1 MTPDHNTTGP
11 ALADPAT
18 TNDGWAPT
26 STPGTITGDA
36 LAALR
41 DKVEKEPAVSERER
55 SSSGQLRMAYRLKA
69 KYAGRL
75 LYVADLKRW
84 HVWDGQRWAE
94 DVTGRR
100 HEYVREVLHDAFDE
114 SMHDPELRQAVQRC
128 QSANAVEGIL
138 RLAETMTVFVTT
150 SDELDADPY
159 LVNTPAGTFDLR
171 TNMVR
176 PHDPADLLTKM
187 TRGSFTPEAV
197 YSQEGM
203 PLWYRFLERVLPDE
217 DVRRYFR
224 AFVGMAL
231 CGAVREQVF
240 TIATGSGA
248 NGKGV
253 AYNAILHTLGDY
265 GHAADSELFMQ
276 AKGSANAASPALF
289 ELMGRRFVVVSETE
303 RDRPLATAL
312 MKSLTGGDPIT
323 ARALYSSPVT
333 FTPTH
338 TPLMVTNFLPKIDGT
353 DPAAWRR
360 VRVIPFDVTVPPE
373 ERDPEL
379 GSKLELE
386 ADVIVTWALEGWADY
401 QANGMP
407 MAEAVTAATDRYR
420 QDSDTVARFLA
431 DECVRAPAARVSLS
445 ELFQAFTA
453 WASEDGA
460 DPMPR
465 RQFST
470 QIEAHGIEKYRA
482 TAGIAFRGL
491 GLATEETA

>member
-1 MTPDHNTTGP
+1 MTPDHNTTAP

-18 TNDGWAPT
+18 INDGWAPT

-75 LYVADLKRW
+75 LYAADLKRW
-84 HVWDGQRWAE
+84 YVWDGQRWAE
-94 DVTGRR
+94 DITGRC
-100 HEYVREVLHDAFDE
+100 HEHVREVLHDAFDE
-114 SMHDPELRQAVQRC
+114 SIHDPELRQTVRAC
-128 QSANAVEGIL
+128 QTANASDGIL
-138 RLAETMTVFVTT
+138 RLASTMPELVVT
-150 SDELDADPY
+150 SEDLDADPN
-159 LVNTPAGTFDLR
+159 LFNTPAGTYDLR
-171 TNMVR
+171 TNTVR
-176 PHDPADLLTKM
+176 PHDPADRLTRM
-187 TRGSFTPEAV
+187 TRGSFIPEAV
-197 YSQEGM
+197 YSQEDASC
-203 PLWYRFLERVLPDE
+203 WYRFLERVIPDGE
-217 DVRRYFR
+217 VRRYFR
-224 AFVGMAL
+224 AFVGVAL

-240 TIATGSGA
+240 TIATGTGA

-253 AYNAILHTLGDY
+253 AYNAILYALGDY

-276 AKGSANAASPALF
+276 AKGSANANSPALF

-338 TPLMVTNFLPKIDGT
+338 TPLMVTNHLPKIDGT

-360 VRVIPFDVTVPPE
+360 VRVIPFDVTIPPE

-379 GSKLELE
+379 GSKLEAE
-386 ADVIVTWALEGWADY
+386 ADAIVTWALEGWADY

-431 DECVRAPAARVSLS
+431 DECVRASAARVSLS

-453 WASEDGA
+453 WASGDGA

-470 QIEAHGIEKYRA
+470 QIEAHGIEKYRSN
-482 TAGIAFRGL
+482 AGTAFRGL
-491 GLATEETA
+491 GLAAEETA

>member
-26 STPGTITGDA
+26 STPGTINGTA

-55 SSSGQLRMAYRLKA
+55 SSSGQLRMAYRLAA

-94 DVTGRR
+94 DVIGRR
-100 HEYVREVLHDAFDE
+100 REYVREGLHDAFDE
-114 SMHDPELRQAVQRC
+114 SMHDPELRQTVRAC
-128 QSANAVEGIL
+128 QSANAFDGIL
-138 RLAETMTVFVTT
+138 RLAESMQELVVT
-150 SDELDADPY
+150 SDKLDADPY
-159 LVNTPAGTFDLR
+159 LVNTPAGTYDLR
-171 TNMVR
+171 TNTVR
-176 PHDPADLLTKM
+176 PHDPADRLTKM
-187 TRGSFTPEAV
+187 TRGSFIPEAV
-197 YSQEGM
+197 YSQEDA
-203 PLWYRFLERVLPDE
+203 PLWYRSLERAIPDGG
-217 DVRRYFR
+217 VRRYFR
-224 AFVGMAL
+224 AFVGVAL

-240 TIATGSGA
+240 TIATGTGA

-253 AYNAILHTLGDY
+253 AYNAILYALGDY

-338 TPLMVTNFLPKIDGT
+338 TPLMVTNHLPKIDGT

-360 VRVIPFDVTVPPE
+360 VRVIPFDVTIPPE

-379 GSKLELE
+379 GSKLEAE
-386 ADVIVTWALEGWADY
+386 ADAIVTWALEGWADY

-407 MAEAVTAATDRYR
+407 VAEAVTAATDRYR

-431 DECVRAPAARVSLS
+431 DERVRASAARVSLS

-453 WASEDGA
+453 WASGDGA
-460 DPMPR
+460 ESMPR

-470 QIEAHGIEKYRA
+470 QIEAHGIEKYR
-482 TAGIAFRGL
+482 TNAGMAFRGL
-491 GLATEETA
+491 GLAAEETA